1 MTELKVNI
9 KSLAAE
15 ALINRAEARKLSG
28 IDRHILNHHRKTDLR
43 QEARAALI
51 AYAYLR
57 GKSYRAMEKEGSSTP
72 HWAYIRKKAQRFAN
86 GTYDEAGFN
95 VWAGIST

>member
-1 MTELKVNI
+1 MNI

-15 ALINRAEARKLSG
+15 ALINRQAAKKTKGLERYG
-28 IDRHILNHHRKTDLR
+28 LNHHRKTILR

-57 GKSYRAMEKEGSSTP
+57 GKSYRAMEKEGSSKP
-72 HWAYIRKKAQRFAN
+72 DWKYIKRKAMKFAN
-86 GTYDEAGFN
+86 GNYDEADFE
-95 VWAGIST
+95 VWVNSPPSE